1 MFKAIVNALFGS
13 SNGRTVKRLR
23 LKVNA
28 INDREPECQ
37 KLTDEQLATEFS
49 GLRERHTA
57 GESLDDLLV
66 EAFALVREAGVRA
79 LGLRHFDVQMIGGIA
94 LHQGNIAEMPTG
106 EGKTLVATLSSS
118 LNALASGVHIVTV
131 NDYLARRDAEWMRPL
146 YEMLGLR
153 VGYVISGQEAEE
165 KHESYRCD
173 ITYATNNELGFDYL
187 RDNMVLR
194 KEHRAQNKLTFAII
208 DEVDSILIDEART
221 PLIISG
227 AANDKAETYKAMTSI
242 APQLERQEENELG
255 ELITEGD
262 YVLDEKSR
270 SVDLTDIGHEKVERL
285 LTERGMLEVGAS
297 LYDSNN
303 LPLMHHVISA
313 LRAHTL
319 FQKDVHYIVQN
330 DQVVI
335 IDEHTGRPM
344 AGRRWSDG
352 LHQAV
357 EAREGVSVQQES
369 QTLASTSFQN
379 YFRQYDKLA
388 GMTGTADT
396 EAFEF
401 NEIYGLDVIVI
412 PPNKPSARAD
422 HNDHIYISIAGK
434 YKAILA
440 DIQDCSKRGQPVLV
454 GTASIESSELLSKA
468 LTQEKVEHD
477 LLNAKQPERE
487 AGIITQAG
495 KPSKVT
501 IATNM
506 AGRGTDIVLGGNL
519 EAALLDVEGESE
531 RQQVEKQWQAL
542 HDQVIA
548 AGGLHVIGTERHE
561 SRRIDNQLR
570 GRSGRQ
576 GDPGSSRFFLSLDDD
591 LMRIFASN
599 RIRGLMNKMGLPE
612 DEAIDHK
619 MVTNAIERA
628 QRKVEARNFDMRKQ
642 LLEYDDVANEQRTVI
657 YSQRN
662 QLLEQESLDDMI
674 ASFVTDACAQTV
686 YRCMPQGSVHEHW
699 RTDELDSTIERE
711 FAVEPFV
718 TAFIAGDTNA
728 DEQDV
733 LKQLTEKVE
742 AIYSQRFDDMEAEFK
757 QQVQRQ
763 IVLQVIDNHWQSH
776 LKQLDYL
783 RQGVHLRSYA
793 QKNPRQEYKR
803 EAFNMFQDLLS
814 TVRLDSI
821 RLFMHLQVRSKE
833 EVEAMERQRVEEQ
846 QQREMHMAHGSAAG
860 ESNNT
865 NQSKVQPFVRNE
877 EKVGRNQACPCGS
890 GKKYKHCHGKL

>member
-1 MFKAIVNALFGS
+1 MLKAIVNALFGS
-13 SNGRTVKRLR
+13 NNGRIVKRLR
-23 LKVNA
+23 LMVKA
-28 INDREPECQ
+28 INLREPECQ

-49 GLRERHTA
+49 ALRERHTA

-79 LGLRHFDVQMIGGIA
+79 LKLRHFDVQMIGGIA

-106 EGKTLVATLSSS
+106 EGKTLVATLPSS
-118 LNALASGVHIVTV
+118 LNALASGVHVVTV
-131 NDYLARRDAEWMRPL
+131 NDYLAQRDAQWMQPL

-153 VGYVISGQEAEE
+153 VGYVISDQGAEE
-165 KHESYRCD
+165 KHAAYRCD

-221 PLIISG
+221 PLVISG

-242 APQLERQEENELG
+242 APQLIRQEENELG
-255 ELITEGD
+255 ELISEGD
-262 YVLDEKSR
+262 YVLDEKSK
-270 SVDLTDIGHEKVERL
+270 SVDLTDAGHEKVEQL
-285 LTERGMLEVGAS
+285 LTERGMLEKDAS
-297 LYDSNN
+297 LYDSGH
-303 LPLMHHVISA
+303 LPLMHHVVSA

-379 YFRQYDKLA
+379 YFRQYDKLS

-401 NEIYGLDVIVI
+401 HEIYGLDVVVI
-412 PPNKPSARAD
+412 PPNRPSARAD
-422 HNDHIYISIAGK
+422 NNDHIYISIAGK
-434 YKAILA
+434 YKAILE
-440 DIQDCSKRGQPVLV
+440 DIQDCCERGQPVLV
-454 GTASIESSELLSKA
+454 GTASIESSELLSQA
-468 LTQEKVEHD
+468 LTKAQVEHD

-495 KPSKVT
+495 KPGKVT

-519 EAALLDVEGESE
+519 EAALFGVEGEAE
-531 RQQVEKQWQAL
+531 RQQVEQQWQVL

-591 LMRIFASN
+591 LMRIFASD
-599 RIRGLMNKMGLPE
+599 RIRGLMSKMGLPE

-628 QRKVEARNFDMRKQ
+628 QRKVETRNFDMRKQ

-662 QLLEQESLDDMI
+662 QLLEQDNLDTMI
-674 ASFVTDACAQTV
+674 ANFMTDACTQIV
-686 YRCMPQGSVHEHW
+686 YRYMPQGSVHEHW
-699 RTDELDSTIERE
+699 RTDELDASIERD

-718 TAFIAGDTNA
+718 TALIADDTA
-728 DEQDV
+728 VDEKGV

-742 AIYSQRFDDMEAEFK
+742 TTYSHRFDSMEAEFK

-763 IVLQVIDNHWQSH
+763 IVLQTIDNHWQNH
-776 LKQLDYL
+776 LRQLDYL

-803 EAFNMFQDLLS
+803 EAFNMFQELLN

-821 RLFMHLQVRSKE
+821 RFFMHLQIRSKE
-833 EVEAMERQRVEEQ
+833 EADAMERQRIEEQ
-846 QQREMHMAHGSAAG
+846 QKRAMQMVHGPEA
-860 ESNNT
+860 NT
-865 NQSKVQPFVRNE
+865 THQPKAQTFVRNE
-877 EKVGRNQACPCGS
+877 EKVGRNQLCPCGS

>member
-1 MFKAIVNALFGS
+1 MLKAVVNSIFGS
-13 SNGRTVKRLR
+13 SNGRKVKRLR
-23 LKVNA
+23 LMARA
-28 INDREPECQ
+28 INVLEPECQ

-49 GLRERHTA
+49 ELRKRHA
-57 GESLDDLLV
+57 GGESLDDLLV

-79 LGLRHFDVQMIGGIA
+79 LGLRHFDVQMMGGIA

-106 EGKTLVATLSSS
+106 EGKTLVATLPAS

-131 NDYLARRDAEWMRPL
+131 NDYLARRDAQWMQPL

-153 VGYVISGQEAEE
+153 VGYVISDQETEE
-165 KHESYRCD
+165 KHEAYRCD

-194 KEHRAQNKLTFAII
+194 KDHRVQNKLTFAII

-227 AANDKAETYKAMTSI
+227 AANDNAETYKAMTSI
-242 APQLERQEENELG
+242 APQLLLQKEDELG
-255 ELITEGD
+255 EVITEGD
-262 YVLDEKSR
+262 YVLDEKGR
-270 SVDLTDIGHEKVERL
+270 SVNLTDLGHEKVEL
-285 LTERGMLEVGAS
+285 LLAERGMIDSGAS

-344 AGRRWSDG
+344 PGRRWSDG

-401 NEIYGLDVIVI
+401 NEIYGLDVVVI
-412 PPNKPSARAD
+412 PPNKPSARED
-422 HNDHIYISIAGK
+422 HNDHIYLSISGK
-434 YKAILA
+434 YKAILE
-440 DIQDCSKRGQPVLV
+440 DIRDCCERGQPVLV

-468 LTQEKVEHD
+468 LSEAKIEHD

-487 AGIITQAG
+487 AGIISQAG

-519 EAALLDVEGESE
+519 ETALLDVEDEAE
-531 RQQVEKQWQAL
+531 KQKIEKQWQEL
-542 HDQVIA
+542 HDAVIA

-591 LMRIFASN
+591 LMRIFASD
-599 RIRGLMNKMGLPE
+599 RIRGLMSKMGLPE

-657 YSQRN
+657 YAQRN
-662 QLLEQESLDDMI
+662 QLLEQESLDEMI
-674 ASFVTDACAQTV
+674 ASFISDACLQTV
-686 YRCMPQGSVHEHW
+686 YSFMPQGSAHDHW
-699 RTDELDSTIERE
+699 RTDELDKTIERE
-711 FAVEPFV
+711 LDVEPFV
-718 TAFIAGDTNA
+718 TEFIAESPQA

-733 LKQLTEKVE
+733 LNNLTKKLE
-742 AIYSQRFDDMEAEFK
+742 AIYHQRFDGMEEDLK

-763 IVLQVIDNHWQSH
+763 IVLQVIDNHWQNH
-776 LKQLDYL
+776 LRQLDYL

-803 EAFNMFQDLLS
+803 EAFNMFQNLLS
-814 TVRLDSI
+814 TVRLDSV
-821 RLFMHLQVRSKE
+821 RLLMHLQIKSKE
-833 EVEAMERQRVEEQ
+833 EAEEMDRKRVEEQ
-846 QQREMHMAHGSAAG
+846 QKREMHMAHGSEDN
-860 ESNNT
+860 ESKASNQGRVNT
-865 NQSKVQPFVRNE
+865 FVRDK
-877 EKVGRNQACPCGS
+877 EKVGRNQPCPCGS